1 MTQSRASRASNNTP
15 FLSTR
20 ILVRVPANLLGNT
33 GRRRRGIGR
42 RAAERATYLAI
53 IAAVY
58 FFLRAGSVLVAAVP
72 ALAGSEQAI
81 PMLRFAA
88 IFRQPNVFVAFVIYF
103 GLFALSYLASS
114 WVEQRRG
121 LGGILGG
128 LLFLLAAGDAAG
140 LLLSP

>member
-1 MTQSRASRASNNTP
+1 MAS
-15 FLSTR
+15 
-20 ILVRVPANLLGNT
+20 GG
-33 GRRRRGIGR
+33 GRRRG
-42 RAAERATYLAI
+42 ATYLAI